1 MSAPGTTWSCLL
13 HFTPVSKLRGCH
25 KASLRCNSIIHC
37 ACRGLAGDCGLLGE
51 SQRSAGLPNASPVC
65 LRVPMVISSRTGRN
79 SAKSA
84 SRMHVLP
91 GCGRH
96 TVAHWCCRT
105 RQGAATTAATHLGK
119 SLIWLPAM
127 QLSPCCHHFMSCCT
141 SSDHVCVG
149 DLLAPYLAFVS
160 MLFPCCHYTMSCIAP
175 EAPC

>member
-1 MSAPGTTWSCLL
+1 MSSLLSKLFQVCVNVATFTIRLAFSLEPPRVCMSLCKICLL
-13 HFTPVSKLRGCH
+13 QERNVHVSYMSRQYLNYGAITKVLCV
-25 KASLRCNSIIHC
+25 AIHC

-105 RQGAATTAATHLGK
+105 RQGAATHAAAHYEIG
-119 SLIWLPAM
+119 SLPAHIWDAC
-127 QLSPCCHHFMSCCT
+127 LWITC
-141 SSDHVCVG
+141 
-149 DLLAPYLAFVS
+149 AA
-160 MLFPCCHYTMSCIAP
+160 
-175 EAPC
+175 